1 MALENETL
9 ANCPST
15 VGKKKE
21 RGGSIFVSNHT
32 REGSLLPGAL
42 TTSQQDSEIF
52 VKSHNLHNNYTRWSK
67 YRFQIASY
75 FLSSPQIKCFVHG
88 PKLFYM
94 ISLFMYS
101 FNKYQLLCVFYFSKQ
116 SIHKADTIFLSI
128 NVLKEK
134 KNMILKVSDISK
146 Q

>member
-52 VKSHNLHNNYTRWSK
+52 VKSHNLHNYTRWSK